1 MTGENNDLKII
12 PCSVVETRSWY
23 ATNDLIPPAPNF
35 LHVVG
40 KVKVDNTR
48 VRVLLSPT
56 MTQGLNPRVLE
67 LSLYFVEEPGT
78 GSKVVTWYEARYIQ
92 EIKEVKFERVEIY
105 CGNDLILT
113 IEVKD
118 SL

>member
-1 MTGENNDLKII
+1 MTEENNDLKII

-23 ATNDLIPPAPNF
+23 ATNDLIPPSPNF

-48 VRVLLSPT
+48 VRVLLSPA